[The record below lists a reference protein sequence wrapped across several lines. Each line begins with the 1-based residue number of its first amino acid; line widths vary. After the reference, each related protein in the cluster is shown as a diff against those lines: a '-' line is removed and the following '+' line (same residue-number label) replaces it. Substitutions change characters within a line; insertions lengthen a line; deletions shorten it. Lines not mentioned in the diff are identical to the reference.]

1 LQQLPSEEVKHKLLD
16 RFAKLGNHVQEKGLV
31 EVRTSRLERH
41 HDAYFVS
48 KTRQWHSVAEATGGE
63 IAHIHDGKDN
73 SIHVV
78 LHPADCKAVLDAGW
92 GQRHAFSGVNTK
104 RILGFALPVNYVLI
118 YAPRDDAEVDV
129 AIAIVKAAI
138 AFMTGAREDLE

>member
-1 LQQLPSEEVKHKLLD
+1 
-16 RFAKLGNHVQEKGLV
+16 
-31 EVRTSRLERH
+31 
-41 HDAYFVS
+41 
-48 KTRQWHSVAEATGGE
+48 
-63 IAHIHDGKDN
+63 
-73 SIHVV
+73 
-78 LHPADCKAVLDAGW
+78 VLDAGW